1 MRVGMRVWVGLVVF
15 VWAVVFFSGMR
26 VGANVQEEAVGQ
38 GNQANTKGVET
49 AIIYLSGRGKDDA
62 VEWDFYC
69 TAGGGSGKWAKIAVP
84 SNWELQG
91 FGTYSY
97 GRYSDKSDEQ
107 GKYRR
112 RFRIPETWGGRVVH
126 IVFEG
131 SMTDTEV
138 WVNGKSAGAKHQ
150 GGFYRFRYD
159 ITELIEVGGENFL
172 EVTVSKRSSNRWVEA
187 AERDGDYWVFGGIYR
202 PVYLTSRPSE
212 YIDRCAIDA
221 RADGSFSVDVYTE
234 HVREADRVEGRI
246 VTAEGEILG
255 EVFGGTI
262 LWKQEMLRLTTNT
275 TESFSLAP
283 QTINI

>member
-1 MRVGMRVWVGLVVF
+1 MRVGIRVWDGLVVF
-15 VWAVVFFSGMR
+15 HWVLVFFSEMA
-26 VGANVQEEAVGQ
+26 VGANVRDEGVGK
-38 GNQANTKGVET
+38 GNQANMKGVET

-62 VEWDFYC
+62 VAWDFYC
-69 TAGGGSGKWAKIAVP
+69 TAGRGSGKWAKIAVP

-159 ITELIEVGGENFL
+159 ISGLIEVGGENLL

-202 PVYLTSRPSE
+202 PVYLTSRPSKH
-212 YIDRCAIDA
+212 IDRVAIDA
-221 RADGSFSVDVYTE
+221 RANGSFSVDVYTKHEYSE
-234 HVREADRVEGRI
+234 H
-246 VTAEGEILG
+246 
-255 EVFGGTI
+255 
-262 LWKQEMLRLTTNT
+262 LRAVIPIPK
-275 TESFSLAP
+275 FP
-283 QTINI
+283 RM